1 MQNMLFE
8 KFNQESI
15 EYNWKTCHLNT
26 IPIKPTNLYQSVSLV
41 QYSSNYCSVKV
52 VDLLSNDNSL
62 YFHKSRTY
70 SRGAAR
76 VEQQHKKAVG
86 KSQNSKVGKSEH
98 SLPKWKF

>member
-1 MQNMLFE
+1 MQNILFE
-8 KFNQESI
+8 KLNQESV
-15 EYNWKTCHLNT
+15 EYNWITCHLNT
-26 IPIKPTNLYQSVSLV
+26 IPIKPTNLYQFISLV
-41 QYSSNYCSVKV
+41 QYSSIYSSVKV
-52 VDLLSNDNSL
+52 VSPLSNDNSL

-76 VEQQHKKAVG
+76 VEQEHKKAVG